1 MCNLIN
7 YLLFANITIF
17 KLCNISMGVSIWSL
31 NSNSKKCSKNIP
43 YAKYMPHTSPIFTN
57 LNVSKIN
64 YIRLLQQLKL
74 YYKLIHN
81 TLPESFYLFSTMI
94 NYEIHNH
101 YTRNRNRMV
110 TVRTKHEF
118 AKRCIRY
125 YIFQVI
131 NNIPISIQNKLRNTH
146 SKRI

>member
-1 MCNLIN
+1 M
-7 YLLFANITIF
+7 
-17 KLCNISMGVSIWSL
+17 S
-31 NSNSKKCSKNIP
+31 
-43 YAKYMPHTSPIFTN
+43 HTSPIFKK
-57 LNVSKIN
+57 LNTLKIN
-64 YIRLLQQLKL
+64 DIHLLQQLKL

-81 TLPESFYLFSTMI
+81 KLLEYFYSFSTMR

-125 YIFQVI
+125 SISQVI
-131 NNIPISIQNKLRNTH
+131 NNIPLSIQNKLHTH
-146 SKRI
+146 SLKGFSSYTKVYMIDNYESTCYLANCYICQN